1 MKADR
6 TKSMKIVR
14 LSFKSPEHPDS
25 PSAECM
31 DLVYRRFKRDGHFCS
46 KGQNSRICTGDSGG
60 PLFCTNKNKE
70 LVLLV

>member
-25 PSAECM
+25 PSAGCV
-31 DLVYRRFKRDGHFCS
+31 LLARLYKRQGHFCS